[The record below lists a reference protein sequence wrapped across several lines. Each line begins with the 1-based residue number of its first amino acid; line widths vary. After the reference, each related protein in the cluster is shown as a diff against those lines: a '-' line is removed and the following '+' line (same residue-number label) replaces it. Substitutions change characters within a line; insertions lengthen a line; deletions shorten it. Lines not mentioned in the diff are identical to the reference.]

1 MSVIAAK
8 IEPTQIKLA
17 SDSILVR
24 GWTQEKKTGASAKLC
39 FVNNMHI
46 GAVGKCEESS
56 LLKLFC
62 ITHRPERAEENA
74 IVTFMAEFADWKK
87 QRTNEYTLE
96 NVYIL
101 VIDKKVFQ
109 IESFFVAE
117 IDTFTAI
124 GAGQDFALAALYL
137 GHSPKEAVQIACE
150 LSVMCE
156 PPIKEYIIE
165 R

>member
-1 MSVIAAK
+1 
-8 IEPTQIKLA
+8 
-17 SDSILVR
+17 
-24 GWTQEKKTGASAKLC
+24 
-39 FVNNMHI
+39 
-46 GAVGKCEESS
+46 
-56 LLKLFC
+56 
-62 ITHRPERAEENA
+62 
-74 IVTFMAEFADWKK
+74 MAEFADWKK